1 MNLRIAALAA
11 FWVAV
16 TGAIAFSSACYTH
29 NCDADVKEYGVDA
42 GEGRML
48 DENTWES
55 NAVDGPW
62 LPFPRQRF
70 YSFDLHQMGNRIPAI
85 VLPYVSAQSNPKA
98 EGGNFTLGSGN
109 LTEISAADVSHVT
122 IHNGT
127 CADYYLRLVVEAEPL
142 PPAPQQDADIIDS
155 GDAGEGGSP

>member
-1 MNLRIAALAA
+1 MKLRIAALAA

-29 NCDADVKEYGVDA
+29 NCDADVQNYGGDA
-42 GEGRML
+42 GDGRLL

-55 NAVDGPW
+55 SPIDGPW

-70 YSFDLHQMGNRIPAI
+70 YVFDLHLLGDRRPMIP
-85 VLPYVSAQSNPKA
+85 LPYVSAQRDPLH

-109 LTEISAADVSHVT
+109 LTEISAADKGKIV

-127 CADYYLRLVVEAEPL
+127 CADYYLRLVVQSEPL
-142 PPAPQQDADIIDS
+142 PPAPEQDADIDA

>member
-1 MNLRIAALAA
+1 MKSRLAGLA
-11 FWVAV
+11 VFWVVV
-16 TGAIAFSSACYTH
+16 TGGVALSSACYTH
-29 NCDADVKEYGVDA
+29 NCDADAIDYGTDA

-55 NAVDGPW
+55 NPVDGPW

-70 YSFDLHQMGNRIPAI
+70 YSFDLHQIGNRVPSII
-85 VLPYVSAQSNPKA
+85 LPYVSAQRDPKA

-142 PPAPQQDADIIDS
+142 PPAPAVDAGQNDS